1 MSKNEVKASKEVQD
15 EAEPDSVFDFL
26 YHDSRRIASFLS
38 QFDANG
44 LLTGI
49 TQGDSVAKGA
59 KRSKKVSIGGDV
71 PIMGGGSLE
80 FEIGPG
86 ETGSQSLERAYDPFW
101 SNARLFLDVLAERNL
116 IQRDIPSA
124 RIGQFGLVSGS
135 LIIADMKM
143 LQSVWGL
150 PGIQRVMAAAA
161 QSDEN
166 AEQPT
171 GNRQQR
177 RSAPSPNTKP
187 KVPDEIQMV
196 MEILPHLPH
205 SGHMHIV
212 TDELAVWAAADEGS
226 IVGSISDLVLKH
238 GAKIAGQWN
247 MLGIIDALPFEV
259 NEMLSAW
266 EMIQVGMT
274 GENITKAA
282 LNLAPYIRQA
292 LGRPLMSYGM
302 TPLLVFREV
311 A

>member
-1 MSKNEVKASKEVQD
+1 MSKSEVTASPAAQGA
-15 EAEPDSVFDFL
+15 AEHDSVFDFL

-38 QFDANG
+38 QFDNNG

-49 TQGDSVAKGA
+49 TQGDSVTKGT
-59 KRSKKVSIGGDV
+59 KRSKKVTLGGDV
-71 PIMGGGSLE
+71 ALFGGGSLG
-80 FEIGPG
+80 FEVGPG
-86 ETGSQSLERAYDPFW
+86 EAGSQTLERAYDPFW
-101 SNARLFLDVLAERNL
+101 ANARQFLDVLAERDL
-116 IQRDIPSA
+116 IQRDISSA

-150 PGIQRVMAAAA
+150 PGIQKVIAAAA
-161 QSDEN
+161 QGDESE
-166 AEQPT
+166 EQPT

-177 RSAPSPNTKP
+177 RSAPPPKAKP

-266 EMIQVGMT
+266 EMIQTGMT
-274 GENITKAA
+274 GESITKAA

-292 LGRPLMSYGM
+292 LGRPLLSYGM

-311 A
+311 S